1 MRPRYEV
8 RRFEALP
15 GLILVSAHHDGH
27 ASVPHAH
34 AEVSLGFCPDGLDE
48 FRCGSF
54 HGPVAAGSFLAVE
67 GGQIHSDRTKAGPIL
82 MVYAP
87 ESLVGGPL
95 VFDRPVVHDPG
106 LEGAFH
112 ALFRPGPPAWDEFQA
127 LWLSRPWVKPG
138 RRPASRFAP
147 LLENLT
153 GEAWVR
159 WPPKRAWAPAH
170 FSGSFEKRWGAPPTS
185 TPDKRAWPK
194 RPGACSR
201 VPPRPTRRW
210 TTSSSTRAT
219 STATSGRSTPCP
231 RESSAGA
238 IPYNPDGPRRGYPS
252 VTGPFRQG
260 NHNSG
265 MTQSHPPQDPSR
277 GAAAER
283 SESHPKPGRR
293 RSSFWRSRRGAT
305 PGSVLEVR

>member
-1 MRPRYEV
+1 MKRVPLGYSEPMRPRYEV

-147 LLENLT
+147 LLERLT
-153 GEAWVR
+153 NEVPSLGTLAAEAGLGPSTFLRQFRKEVGCTPHEYSR
-159 WPPKRAWAPAH
+159 QARLAQAARGLLQ
-170 FSGSFEKRWGAPPTS
+170 GSAQADAAVDHEFF
-185 TPDKRAWPK
+185 D
-194 RPGACSR
+194 
-201 VPPRPTRRW
+201 
-210 TTSSSTRAT
+210 
-219 STATSGRSTPCP
+219 
-231 RESSAGA
+231 
-238 IPYNPDGPRRGYPS
+238 
-252 VTGPFRQG
+252 
-260 NHNSG
+260 
-265 MTQSHPPQDPSR
+265 QSHFHRHFRKIYSV
-277 GAAAER
+277 
-283 SESHPKPGRR
+283 SPGEFRR
-293 RSSFWRSRRGAT
+293 RN
-305 PGSVLEVR
+305 SVQS